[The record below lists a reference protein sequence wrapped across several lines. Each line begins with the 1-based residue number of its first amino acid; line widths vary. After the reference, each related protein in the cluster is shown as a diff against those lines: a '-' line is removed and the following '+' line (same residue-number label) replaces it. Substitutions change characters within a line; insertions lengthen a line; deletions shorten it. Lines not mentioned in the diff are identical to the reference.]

1 MDFSVLGPVQVR
13 LADRPVPVGA
23 SRQRAVLASLLLRVG
38 QVMPVEAL
46 IEDLWGGRPPSTA
59 RTTVRNY
66 IRRLRIRL
74 CEPVLVTEAPGY
86 ELRIE
91 PDRLDLHRFQHCV
104 KVARDPGTR
113 ADEAATI
120 LRNALKLWRGRA
132 LSNIGDV
139 PIWQIAAPRL
149 EEMRLLATED
159 CLEAELRL
167 GLHRQVIPELR
178 ALVAEQPMRE
188 RPRELLMLAMYRCG
202 WRYEALAFYQ
212 QTRTALVDAIGL
224 EPGKGLQ
231 RLQHAILVGDPA
243 LDEPTPATATAVA
256 R

>member
-1 MDFSVLGPVQVR
+1 MVEFSLLGPVEIR

-38 QVMPVEAL
+38 QVTPVDAL
-46 IEDLWGGRPPSTA
+46 IEDLWGDRPPSTA
-59 RTTVRNY
+59 RITVRNY
-66 IRRLRIRL
+66 VRRLREHL
-74 CEPVLVTEAPGY
+74 PEPVLVTEPPGY
-86 ELRIE
+86 QLRIA
-91 PDRLDLHRFQHCV
+91 PDRLDLNRFQQCV
-104 KVARDPGTR
+104 KIARDPRTTIE
-113 ADEAATI
+113 EAAAL

-139 PIWQIAAPRL
+139 PICQNAAPRL

-159 CLEAELRL
+159 CLEAEMRL
-167 GLHRQVIPELR
+167 GMHRQVIPELR

-212 QTRTALVDAIGL
+212 QTRAALIDAIGL
-224 EPGKGLQ
+224 EPGTALQ

-243 LDEPTPATATAVA
+243 LDEPRLATSTA
-256 R
+256 